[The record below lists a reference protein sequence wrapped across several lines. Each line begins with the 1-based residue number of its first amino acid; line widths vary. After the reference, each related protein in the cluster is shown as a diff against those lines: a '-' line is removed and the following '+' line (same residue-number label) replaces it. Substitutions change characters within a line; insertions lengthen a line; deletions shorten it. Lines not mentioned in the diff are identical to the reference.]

1 MIERAARARLDGGQ
15 QVVEIRVHGGYHP
28 GAIIAR
34 AGVPLRLIF
43 RRDDDDVCSER
54 VVFSAPRL
62 ERRLAASGSTT
73 IDLPAQAPG
82 EVRFTC
88 GMGRYR
94 GHIEIVA
101 ERAPSI
107 MARLWALGRS
117 TGSQ

>member
-1 MIERAARARLDGGQ
+1 MIARPIRARLDGRQ
-15 QVVEIRVHGGYHP
+15 QVVEIGVHRGYHP

-62 ERRLAASGSTT
+62 ERRLSTSGVTT
-73 IDLPAQAPG
+73 IDLPAQGPG

-107 MARLWALGRS
+107 LARLWALGRS
-117 TGSQ
+117 VESQ